1 MVFGY
6 VGNKCATLPLQL
18 LGFDVCPVNSVQFSN
33 HTGYGSWSG
42 SVLLGAD
49 LHGLVQALSDKHL
62 LACSHVLTGYI
73 GSVSFCEAIVD
84 ALDSVCATNPQAQY
98 VCDPVLGDDGKL
110 YVPKELV
117 EVYKTKLVPRAT
129 ILTPN
134 LFEIEYVSCPA
145 RSSRSSGR
153 HAIYAQCVQQA
164 RQCRPLGYAVA
175 DVSRL
180 GWPCAVEATAL
191 RCSPPALALHL
202 AHLHCA
208 GYTLTGSSRV
218 LPSRTWT
225 SALRDCRP

>member
-49 LHGLVQALSDKHL
+49 LQGLVQALADKHL

-84 ALDSVCATNPQAQY
+84 ALDLACATNPQAQY
-98 VCDPVLGDDGKL
+98 VCDPVLGDHGKL
-110 YVPKELV
+110 YVPEELID
-117 EVYKTKLVPRAT
+117 VYKAKLVPRAT

-134 LFEIEYVSCPA
+134 LFEIEYVSPRRQGIRRA
-145 RSSRSSGR
+145 VRGR
-153 HAIYAQCVQQA
+153 A
-164 RQCRPLGYAVA
+164 
-175 DVSRL
+175 
-180 GWPCAVEATAL
+180 
-191 RCSPPALALHL
+191 
-202 AHLHCA
+202 
-208 GYTLTGSSRV
+208 
-218 LPSRTWT
+218 
-225 SALRDCRP
+225 